1 MKSLKL
7 QEGDV
12 VSPYY
17 GALGFKLLDEPLV
30 KVLQM
35 DNCAHLQKHFK
46 SDSGPEVAFYAL
58 SAFSALGCSGKLH
71 NEEVVKVQ
79 SQYKIH
85 ENQKHF
91 LFKYFNCFKLLQLA
105 FIFYLY
111 KVYSLLQTN
120 YVCKKSK
127 KEHVKSIET
136 VTKKS
141 DKFMLF
147 YGNRRSSQFQ
157 EKVFLIPA
165 TIKKKL

>member
-35 DNCAHLQKHFK
+35 DNCAHLQKNFK

-79 SQYKIH
+79 SQHKMN
-85 ENQKHF
+85 ENQKRFKEF
-91 LFKYFNCFKLLQLA
+91 LIVLN
-105 FIFYLY
+105 
-111 KVYSLLQTN
+111 TN
-120 YVCKKSK
+120 YVQFAFIILFIQGS
-127 KEHVKSIET
+127 VSILT
-136 VTKKS
+136 HYYIQIT
-141 DKFMLF
+141 F
-147 YGNRRSSQFQ
+147 
-157 EKVFLIPA
+157 A
-165 TIKKKL
+165 TNK